1 MSRDAPRVLK
11 RTTMTAVVTLAV
23 LAACDDGPTRPSVA
37 PSPQP
42 APVIVTRLEI
52 VGPDTIQPGESVQYS
67 AISSG

>member
-23 LAACDDGPTRPSVA
+23 LAACAGPTRPSVA

-52 VGPDTIQPGESVQYS
+52 VGPDAIQPGESVQYS
-67 AISSG
+67 AIASR